1 MKKILAGVL
10 AAASML
16 SVSVTA
22 FATDKIVTKAGDV
35 TYDVAVTAPKIVL
48 NLTMPAK
55 MSAVLNPYEATIV
68 VTPEVKADSAKG
80 ISAASAVESTKKIT
94 SAGYK
99 VSNMSEDYS
108 VTIDA
113 TAITTVTTTDKEKW
127 TVSTTAVT
135 DGTKGAN
142 MAFMAAAAASD
153 LNPTAVPSASA
164 KWASSKGTLVLDS
177 TVEADKENGV
187 AAGQT
192 TQKGFAVVPAQT
204 PKSADGSTPAKPG
217 VTYLGFTG
225 KLAGDKA
232 DGTASVEWKEDD
244 AINIALVLKVNAGKK
259 DAT

>member
-16 SVSVTA
+16 SVSATA
-22 FATDKIVTKAGDV
+22 FATDKNVTKAGDI

-55 MSAVLNPYEATIV
+55 MSAVLNPYEATIT

-80 ISAASAVESTKKIT
+80 ISAASAVTASNKIT

-113 TAITTVTTTDKEKW
+113 TAITTVSTSDKEKW
-127 TVSTTAVT
+127 TVSKTAVT

-142 MAFMAAAAASD
+142 MVFMAATAASD
-153 LNPTAVPSASA
+153 LNPTTPATASA
-164 KWASSKGTLVLDS
+164 KWASGKGILVLDS
-177 TVEADKENGV
+177 TVEADKESGV

-192 TQKGFAVVPAQT
+192 DQKGFAVVAAQT
-204 PKSADGSTPAKPG
+204 PKTESAAAKPG
-217 VTYLGFTG
+217 VVYLGFSG

-232 DGTASVEWKEDD
+232 GGTANVEWKEDD
-244 AINIALVLKVNAGKK
+244 AINVALVLKVNPGKK
-259 DAT
+259 DAS